1 MRGKKMMGTKKQRVF
16 AGAAALLLVA
26 GGAGAAVWHAN
37 APEDP
42 AETLKSIEEEY
53 GKAPVMPT
61 VEEAQENLDRF
72 TEERAREDAEQ
83 AAQDG
88 GQVDAGPVTDEEVW
102 QEGELL
108 RQQLDFAKHAP
119 APMPTGSSHTVEAAP
134 DNWPGK

>member
-53 GKAPVMPT
+53 GKALVMPT

-72 TEERAREDAEQ
+72 TEERAREEAERAAPDGGHADAE
-83 AAQDG
+83 
-88 GQVDAGPVTDEEVW
+88 PVMTESDW

-119 APMPTGSSHTVEAAP
+119 APMPTGASAWSVT
-134 DNWPGK
+134 